1 MLNLW
6 SPLAISTVRAAPLS
20 LNETL
25 IGRMVDGD
33 NNPSHA
39 ALLEGCND
47 PHPLAI
53 RGEGQ
58 SKVDRGKDKGK
69 KAHSQSSNNAIE
81 PIPVYF
87 FDCGSIVP
95 FQGAT
100 LKPGYLYKSAWYLE
114 LDPDHPSVFRPQC
127 RKKYRVTKYWLAPQ
141 REKLLDLRTYPQSDA
156 NQVSMII
163 STNMEI
169 QAKLEKLKKLKKSS
183 KLPGTLRQHK
193 ETMDAYDV
201 VIMREPSGETLY
213 AALLNDE
220 GKLRPTIERLPESNP
235 EHLNDPSVATRLP
248 TLKYDQHHEAEYLE
262 NAWKVMKHAEGY
274 SGSAVASD
282 NDGDWS
288 TDQ

>member
-100 LKPGYLYKSAWYLE
+100 LKPGYLYK
-114 LDPDHPSVFRPQC
+114 
-127 RKKYRVTKYWLAPQ
+127 
-141 REKLLDLRTYPQSDA
+141 LR
-156 NQVSMII
+156 
-163 STNMEI
+163 TNMEI
-169 QAKLEKLKKLKKSS
+169 REELKLKKSS
-183 KLPGTLRQHK
+183 KLPETLRQHK
-193 ETMDAYDV
+193 KAMDAYDV
-201 VIMREPSGETLY
+201 VIMRQPSGETLY
-213 AALLNDE
+213 AALLNE
-220 GKLRPTIERLPESNP
+220 E
-235 EHLNDPSVATRLP
+235 ATRLP
-248 TLKYDQHHEAEYLE
+248 TLKYDQRHEAEYLE
-262 NAWKVMKHAEGY
+262 DAWKAMKHAEGY

>member
-6 SPLAISTVRAAPLS
+6 SPLAISAVLRAALS

-39 ALLEGCND
+39 ALLEGRND

-58 SKVDRGKDKGK
+58 SKVDRSKDKGK
-69 KAHSQSSNNAIE
+69 KANSQSSDNAIE

-87 FDCGSIVP
+87 FDCGSVVP
-95 FQGAT
+95 FQDAT

-114 LDPDHPSVFRPQC
+114 LNPDHPSVFRPQC
-127 RKKYRVTKYWLAPQ
+127 NKKYRVTKYWLAPR
-141 REKLLDLRTYPQSDA
+141 REKVLDLTTYSQSDA
-156 NQVSMII
+156 TQVI

-169 QAKLEKLKKLKKSS
+169 KEKLKGLKKSS
-183 KLPGTLRQHK
+183 KLPENLRRHK
-193 ETMDAYDV
+193 KAMDAYDV
-201 VIMREPSGETLY
+201 VIMYQPSGRTLY
-213 AALLNDE
+213 VALLNE
-220 GKLRPTIERLPESNP
+220 E
-235 EHLNDPSVATRLP
+235 ATRSP
-248 TLKYDQHHEAEYLE
+248 TLKYDQRHDAEYLE
-262 NAWKVMKHAEGY
+262 DAWKAMKHAEGY
-274 SGSAVASD
+274 SGSAAASD

-288 TDQ
+288 TDDHYA

>member
-1 MLNLW
+1 MLLSDFLCSFVIMLNLW

-58 SKVDRGKDKGK
+58 SKVRDKSDK
-69 KAHSQSSNNAIE
+69 KSKKVNSQSNAIE

-87 FDCGSIVP
+87 FDCGSLVP
-95 FQGAT
+95 FQDAT

-114 LDPDHPSVFRPQC
+114 LDPDRPGVFRPQC

-156 NQVSMII
+156 NQII

-169 QAKLEKLKKLKKSS
+169 QAKLEKLKKSS

-201 VIMREPSGETLY
+201 VIMRQPSGETLY
-213 AALLNDE
+213 AALLNED
-220 GKLRPTIERLPESNP
+220 
-235 EHLNDPSVATRLP
+235 ATRLP
-248 TLKYDQHHEAEYLE
+248 TLKYDQRHEAQYLE
-262 NAWKVMKHAEGY
+262 DAWNAMKHAEGY

>member
-25 IGRMVDGD
+25 IERMVDGD

-39 ALLEGCND
+39 ALLEGRND

-53 RGEGQ
+53 RGKGQ
-58 SKVDRGKDKGK
+58 SKVRDKSDK
-69 KAHSQSSNNAIE
+69 KSKKVNSQSNAIE

-87 FDCGSIVP
+87 FDCGSLVP
-95 FQGAT
+95 FQDAT

-127 RKKYRVTKYWLAPQ
+127 FSVFTEYWLAPQ
-141 REKLLDLRTYPQSDA
+141 KEKILDLTTRSDA
-156 NQVSMII
+156 TQII
-163 STNMEI
+163 STNMDI
-169 QAKLEKLKKLKKSS
+169 QAKLEKLKKSS
-183 KLPGTLRQHK
+183 KLPETLRQHK
-193 ETMDAYDV
+193 EKMDVYDV